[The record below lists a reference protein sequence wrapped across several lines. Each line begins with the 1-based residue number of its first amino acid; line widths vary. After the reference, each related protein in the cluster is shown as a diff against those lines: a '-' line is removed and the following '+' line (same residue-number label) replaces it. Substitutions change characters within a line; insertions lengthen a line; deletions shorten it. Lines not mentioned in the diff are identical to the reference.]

1 MIIFNLDENYY
12 TEPKVVAEIGC
23 NHKGDFEIAK
33 EMIKIA
39 KIFCN
44 ADVVKFQKRNP
55 KELLTPEEYNAPH
68 PNPMHSYGKT
78 YGEHRE
84 FLEFTIEQHA
94 ELKKYA
100 EKEMGIT
107 YSTSIWDMTSTREV
121 VALNPK
127 LIKIPSACSTYW
139 EMHEY
144 LINNYKGEIHISTGM
159 TTRKEVEQIVQFYEE
174 KGRAKDVVLYH
185 CTSGYPVPFE
195 ETRLLEIAKFKELYG
210 KRVKAIGFSGHHKG
224 IAIDIAA
231 YTLGA
236 KWIERHFTLDR
247 TWKGT
252 DHAASLEPD
261 GLRKLKRD
269 LIATYK
275 SLKFKPDNLLEIEKV
290 QAKKLRW
297 DRNKNFKNE

>member
-1 MIIFNLDENYY
+1 MITFHLDENYY
-12 TEPKVVAEIGC
+12 EEPKVVAEIGC
-23 NHKGDFEIAK
+23 NHMGDFEIAK

-39 KIFCN
+39 KIYCN

-55 KELLTPEEYNAPH
+55 KELLTPEEYNSPH
-68 PNPMHSYGKT
+68 QNPVHSFGKT

-94 ELKKYA
+94 ELKEYA
-100 EKEMGIT
+100 EKVIGIT
-107 YSTSIWDMTSTREV
+107 YSTSVWDMTSVKQV
-121 VALNPK
+121 VALNPE

-144 LINNYKGEIHISTGM
+144 LCNNYNGEIHISTGM
-159 TTRKEVEQIVQFYEE
+159 TTRQEVEQIVQFYEE
-174 KGRAKDVVLYH
+174 KEKNKNVVLYH

-195 ETRLLEIAKFKELYG
+195 DTRLLEVARFKEMYG
-210 KRVKAIGFSGHHKG
+210 KRIKAIGFSGHHKG

-252 DHAASLEPD
+252 DQAASLEPD

-269 LIATYK
+269 LVAAYK
-275 SLKFKPDNLLEIEKV
+275 ALKFKPENLLDIELP

-297 DRNKNFKNE
+297 DRNKRDW

>member
-1 MIIFNLDENYY
+1 MINLVLDESYY
-12 TEPKVVAEIGC
+12 EEPKVVAEIGC
-23 NHKGDFEIAK
+23 NHMGDFEIAK
-33 EMIKIA
+33 EMVKIA
-39 KIFCN
+39 KIYCN

-55 KELLTPEEYNAPH
+55 KELLTPEEYNSPH
-68 PNPMHSYGKT
+68 PNPIHSFGKT

-84 FLEFTIEQHA
+84 FLEFTIEQHYQ
-94 ELKKYA
+94 LKEYA
-100 EKEMGIT
+100 EKELGII
-107 YSTSIWDMTSTREV
+107 YSTSIWDMTSARQIVE
-121 VALNPK
+121 LNPK

-139 EMHEY
+139 EMHDY
-144 LINNYKGEIHISTGM
+144 LCKNYNGEIHISTGM
-159 TTRKEVEQIVQFYEE
+159 TTRDEVEQIVQFYEE
-174 KGRAKDVVLYH
+174 KGKAKNVVLYH

-195 ETRLLEIAKFKELYG
+195 DTMLLEIARFKEKYG

-252 DHAASLEPD
+252 DQAASLEPD

-269 LIATYK
+269 LLATYK
-275 SLKFKPDNLLEIEKV
+275 SLKFKPEGLLEIEKT

-297 DRNKNFKNE
+297 DRHNKDW